1 MSEII
6 DLDAHRTKPPDR
18 CILSCACGCGMFRMF
33 DDGAVECL
41 NCGGVA
47 QNLRGHFSEDDVSP
61 AF

>member
-33 DDGAVECL
+33 DDGSVECL

-47 QNLRGHFSEDDVSP
+47 HNLRGLFSEDDVSP
-61 AF
+61 AS